1 MSLYVLCMR
10 SIINNKL
17 DYSILPEFI
26 QDEIY
31 FEMHKM
37 AFSKTLYV
45 LNTINNEM
53 LYMNNCLIT
62 SVQLVEN
69 DLYEDSGEYYNYILI
84 KYLFKNKIY
93 RKYIQEIGEIEFD

>member
-1 MSLYVLCMR
+1 MR

-17 DYSILPEFI
+17 DYSILPEHL

-45 LNTINNEM
+45 LNTINSEM
-53 LYMNNCLIT
+53 LYMNNFLIT
-62 SVQLVEN
+62 NVKLIEN
-69 DLYEDSGEYYNYILI
+69 DVYEYNGEYYNYILI
-84 KYLFKNKIY
+84 KYLFNNKIHK
-93 RKYIQEIGEIEFD
+93 KYIQEIGEIEFD